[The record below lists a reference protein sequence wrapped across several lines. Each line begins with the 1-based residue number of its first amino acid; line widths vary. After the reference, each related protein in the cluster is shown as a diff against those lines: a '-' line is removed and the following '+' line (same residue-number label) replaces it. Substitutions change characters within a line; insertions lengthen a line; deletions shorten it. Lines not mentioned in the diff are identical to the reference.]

1 VRGPRRISAEPW
13 PRNGYISNPQ
23 VPKYTT
29 VDVIEKSVQAHAA
42 RRLGNPVVAPSDGH
56 EVERFDA
63 LIEGEPFWSSFGRVR
78 RRPPVYAASAVVVA
92 VAALSWSEPRA
103 WWIAVGLALMAA
115 AAIFRKPA
123 PETVI
128 TYSSDLV
135 ALAAGIA
142 FIGLDPFAG
151 MALWSAI
158 VVVAFFGLP
167 RLQARFVV
175 AATVAAVALTLV
187 ADGRWAIVDLSNGGR
202 LAVSIALT
210 VIGFTYLVTAIPSLA
225 EATRTVLRVADE
237 STEVQR
243 RQAEFRA
250 QLASMVAHEL
260 RNPLAGIRGFV
271 DVLASERDQLTPS
284 ERDEYLA
291 IVASQTA
298 SLEGIVEDLLVAV
311 QEEHD
316 RVSVDEKR
324 FDASELVTRVVT
336 ELGPGASEAIEVDVT
351 PDVIALGDP
360 PRVAQIVRNLLSNA
374 RKYGGPNVTISCDVT
389 AGGVRIAVVDDG
401 DGIPPEDVAR
411 VFQRFEGTA
420 RGSGGYGLGLPI
432 SRQLAQAMAG
442 DLTYEPGEGATFV
455 LTLRTA

>member
-1 VRGPRRISAEPW
+1 M
-13 PRNGYISNPQ
+13 
-23 VPKYTT
+23 PKNTF
-29 VDVIEKSVQAHAA
+29 VDVIEMFVQADAVRRVEDPVIAPTHQHEIGA
-42 RRLGNPVVAPSDGH
+42 RY
-56 EVERFDA
+56 DA
-63 LIEGEPFWSSFGRVR
+63 LIEAEPFWSSFGRIR
-78 RRPPVYAASAVVVA
+78 RRPPVYAASAVVMA
-92 VAALSWSEPRA
+92 FAALGWSDPRA
-103 WWIAVGLALMAA
+103 WWISVGLALMAA
-115 AAIFRKPA
+115 VAIFRTPA
-123 PETVI
+123 PETLV
-128 TYSSDLV
+128 TYSSDVV
-135 ALAAGIA
+135 ALAAGIV
-142 FIGLDPFAG
+142 FIGLDPLAG

-167 RLQARFVV
+167 RNQARFVV
-175 AATVAAVALTLV
+175 FAAVVAATLTLFL
-187 ADGRWAIVDLSNGGR
+187 DGRWAIVDVPSGGR
-202 LAVSIALT
+202 LGVSIALT
-210 VIGFTYLVTAIPSLA
+210 VIGLSYLATAIPSLA
-225 EATRTVLRVADE
+225 EATRSVLRAADA

-243 RQAEFRA
+243 RQADFRA

-271 DVLASERDQLTPS
+271 DVLATEGDELSPS

-316 RVSVDEKR
+316 RVSVDER
-324 FDASELVTRVVT
+324 LFAASALVTRVVT
-336 ELGPGASEAIEVDVT
+336 ELGPGASEAIVVEVT
-351 PDVIALGDP
+351 PGLVALGDP

-374 RKYGGPNVTISCDVT
+374 RKYGGPHVTISCD
-389 AGGVRIAVVDDG
+389 AGAEGVRITVVDDG
-401 DGIPPEDVAR
+401 DGIPPEDVVR

-432 SRQLAQAMAG
+432 SRHLAQAMGG

>member
-1 VRGPRRISAEPW
+1 MSRCAEEH
-13 PRNGYISNPQ
+13 I
-23 VPKYTT
+23 
-29 VDVIEKSVQAHAA
+29 VDVIEMSVQADAV
-42 RRLGNPVVAPSDGH
+42 RRADEPVSAPNEDRDLR
-56 EVERFDA
+56 RFDA
-63 LIEGEPFWSSFGRVR
+63 LIEAEPFWSSFGRVR
-78 RRPPVYAASAVVVA
+78 RRPPVYAASAAVMA
-92 VAALSWSEPRA
+92 VAALGWSNSRA

-115 AAIFRKPA
+115 AAIFRRPA

-128 TYSSDLV
+128 TYSSDIV
-135 ALAAGIA
+135 VLAASVV
-142 FIGLDPFAG
+142 FIGLDPLAG

-167 RLQARFVV
+167 RHQARFVV
-175 AATVAAVALTLV
+175 VAAAFAVALTLLV
-187 ADGRWAIVDLSNGGR
+187 DGAWAILDISDGGR
-202 LAVSIALT
+202 LVVSIALT
-210 VIGFTYLVTAIPSLA
+210 AIGFTYLATAIPSLA
-225 EATRTVLRVADE
+225 ETTRTVLRAADE

-271 DVLASERDQLTPS
+271 DVLATEGDELSPS

-316 RVSVDEKR
+316 RVSVDEKP

-351 PDVIALGDP
+351 PDVTALGDP
-360 PRVAQIVRNLLSNA
+360 QRVAQIVRNMLSNA
-374 RKYGGPNVTISCDVT
+374 RKYGGPNVTISCEAAST
-389 AGGVRIAVVDDG
+389 GVRIAVVDDG
-401 DGIPPEDVAR
+401 VGIPAEDVAR
-411 VFQRFEGTA
+411 MFQRFEGTA

-432 SRQLAQAMAG
+432 SRHLAQAMGGDLVYEAG
-442 DLTYEPGEGATFV
+442 DGATFA
-455 LTLRTA
+455 LTLRHA